1 MTFARAGIAN
11 DRDRAAQLRRHDV
24 DWLRVLA
31 VLSVLVVHAA
41 QVFSPWQ
48 SWHVQNVERSKA
60 LAAGMLVAGLWVMP
74 LFMLLAGRSARYAR
88 ASRGPRGYLRARVS
102 RLLPPL
108 VIGSLVV
115 VPPQLWVRRLED
127 GTFSGS
133 FIEFYPRFF
142 DGLYPAGNL
151 SWAHLWFL
159 AYLLVYAIV
168 TVPVLRRIDTSARH
182 AADGGA
188 PFRLAHLLLLA
199 FASIVLQVALRAP
212 FPQTNALLND
222 WANHALLLPAFFAG
236 YLLSTSPTIEGA
248 IVRRRQAFLMVAIT
262 LSAGIVAYA
271 WPGEFDRRL
280 PGSWSV
286 DYFVFWTAIGVASW
300 AWMFAITGY
309 ARIHLAAPSKV
320 LQRANQ
326 LVFPFYVFHQTAV
339 VLIAWKLVD
348 ADLPVLVEFLL
359 LLGLAF
365 IATTAASLAVS
376 HARLGRLI
384 FGIRA

>member
-88 ASRGPRGYLRARVS
+88 LSRGPRGYLRARVS

-133 FIEFYPRFF
+133 FIEFYPHFF

-286 DYFVFWTAIGVASW
+286 DYFVFWTAIGAASW